1 MKDSLNKS
9 FVRLLHIK
17 NAISEIEKFVAKKER
32 IEFLSND
39 ILSSAILFQF
49 SVIGEAIIHV
59 EGSILD
65 KYEYPWYKIR
75 AFRNLISHEYFNI
88 KMEAV
93 WEIIINDLPELKS
106 IIDIIINKEY
116 HK

>member
-59 EGSILD
+59 EGYNED
-65 KYEYPWYKIR
+65 
-75 AFRNLISHEYFNI
+75 I
-88 KMEAV
+88 KCYHQTKHFDSTLFFSPA
-93 WEIIINDLPELKS
+93 INS
-106 IIDIIINKEY
+106 CRG
-116 HK
+116 